1 MNDSRLRNHSP
12 LKRKPGR
19 QPAQTR
25 PRQGEPSNADRALWA
40 AAAVEEFRRQTGTDP
55 QDALCDLLA
64 DLLHWCDRSD
74 QDFLTELRRA
84 LHHYE
89 AEACQCVDWL
99 PDPPQRS

>member
-1 MNDSRLRNHSP
+1 MKRSGLTGHPP
-12 LKRKPGR
+12 LKTKLGR

-25 PRQGEPSNADRALWA
+25 PRQGEPSNADRALRA

-89 AEACQCVDWL
+89 AEACQCIDWL
-99 PDPPQRS
+99 PDSPQRS

>member
-1 MNDSRLRNHSP
+1 MKRSGLTGHPP
-12 LKRKPGR
+12 LKTKPGR

-40 AAAVEEFRRQTGTDP
+40 AAAVEESCCQTGTDP

-89 AEACQCVDWL
+89 VEAGQCVDWL

>member
-1 MNDSRLRNHSP
+1 MKRSRLTGHPPFHTKLGLN
-12 LKRKPGR
+12 L
-19 QPAQTR
+19 AQMHASG
-25 PRQGEPSNADRALWA
+25 GEPSNADRALWA

-99 PDPPQRS
+99 PDSPQRS